1 MSALSSLKN
10 NITGLYATIIF
21 MLTMLTCELKHRGPG
36 QMLVLTSESYV
47 KTGPISCIGNLQT
60 HETLMASL
68 MISACYFLIRS
79 HGLLRLLCS
88 RLICMVNC

>member
-36 QMLVLTSESYV
+36 QMLVLTSKS
-47 KTGPISCIGNLQT
+47 N
-60 HETLMASL
+60 M
-68 MISACYFLIRS
+68 
-79 HGLLRLLCS
+79 
-88 RLICMVNC
+88 